1 MGVAFLRSRHL
12 KHRNATPF
20 SDEKHY
26 ICDMKKMI
34 ETMPRIELALII
46 IGVLFTRTS
55 RETTRVLF
63 LYILQ
68 TFQYPFPC
76 RFYFYSES
84 ITHNLPFILIGDYHS
99 SLQRMQTMQGY

>member
-1 MGVAFLRSRHL
+1 MRHL
-12 KHRNATPF
+12 F
-20 SDEKHY
+20 FDEKHY
-26 ICDMKKMI
+26 ICDMKEMI
-34 ETMPRIELALII
+34 ETMPKIELALII

>member
-26 ICDMKKMI
+26 ICDMKEMI

-55 RETTRVLF
+55 RENDKGLVSLYSTNLPIPISMQALF
-63 LYILQ
+63 L
-68 TFQYPFPC
+68 F
-76 RFYFYSES
+76 
-84 ITHNLPFILIGDYHS
+84 
-99 SLQRMQTMQGY
+99 